1 MKPAWPHIKRDGF
14 KVPPRRD
21 EHATEAL
28 GEPLAPATAPPL
40 PTSFM
45 LTLAILF
52 ACGVV
57 VAASPFWMPRIDA
70 WIEARA
76 VQTCAPAIPAY
87 FQCSRTKRGG
97 DTFQVHILDRKT
109 MLVLHCRDAGKAGA

>member
-28 GEPLAPATAPPL
+28 GEPLAPAAAMPVQ
-40 PTSFM
+40 FRAA
-45 LTLAILF
+45 LAILF
-52 ACGVV
+52 ACGLII
-57 VAASPFWMPRIDA
+57 AASPYWMPHLDA
-70 WIEARA
+70 WLDARA
-76 VQTCAPAIPAY
+76 VYTSAPAMPQT
-87 FQCSRTKRGG
+87 FHCSREERMA